1 MSADMAA
8 EKSVKTQQRTNQWRS
23 MARNIRMSF
32 RSLRWRLTLSYSLVT
47 IAALVVVEMVVMI
60 LLGSYF
66 VNNLDLTPESLIAN
80 LRAEWTPMVQQFF
93 SEEPPDID
101 GARAY
106 LEDVQGSVIGTRPLL
121 ILGNLELEMKAQDFL
136 SFYYLLSDRTLV
148 DTIPHTLVP
157 EDELGKPI
165 PFDYLPGL
173 ERPLQA
179 ALNGVEDQN
188 LLYEKVEPG
197 NQIVG
202 AIPVFRFEPADFE
215 SVLESGGSTE
225 MDVERNLVGV
235 LVFTTKRFP
244 WEFLPMDEVMVYIA
258 RSLLIFTLF
267 AGFLGSIFGM
277 LTANGLTKRLTHV
290 SEAAHAWAQGDFSVA
305 VRDVSDD
312 EIGKLTHDLNTMAE
326 QLENLLD
333 RRQELSVL
341 EERSRLAR
349 DLHDSVKQQAFAASA
364 QIGAAKAHFDQN
376 PEKAI
381 SHLVEAEAL
390 VTKVRQELTD
400 LIQELRPVAMKGKG
414 LIAAVEEYAESWCRR
429 NNIEITMHVR
439 GERALPVDVEKAVF
453 RIIQEALANI
463 AWHSHAENVDIV
475 FNFRTD
481 FLLLTIRDDGQ
492 GFVVAQPRKSGMG
505 LKSMRERAE
514 LIDGELII
522 DSRINQGTKII
533 MKYPYQKVEM

>member
-1 MSADMAA
+1 MTAKDTATHAPQKNSWG
-8 EKSVKTQQRTNQWRS
+8 TFFHTLRIT
-23 MARNIRMSF
+23 F

-47 IAALVVVEMVVMI
+47 VGALLVVELIVMI

-66 VNNLDLTPESLIAN
+66 VNNLDLTPESLISN
-80 LRAEWTPMVQQFF
+80 LRAEWTPMIQTFF
-93 SEEPPDID
+93 SETPPDIE

-121 ILGNLELEMKAQDFL
+121 ILGNLELEMKAQNFL

-148 DTIPHTLVP
+148 DTIPHHAAP
-157 EDELGKPI
+157 EEDLGEPI

-173 ERPLQA
+173 EAPLRA
-179 ALNGVEDQN
+179 ALSGEDDQN
-188 LLYEKVEPG
+188 LLYEKVQPG
-197 NQIVG
+197 NRIVG

-215 SVLESGGSTE
+215 SILESGGSTE
-225 MDVERNLVGV
+225 MDVEKNLVGV

-244 WEFLPMDEVMVYIA
+244 WEFLPMNDVMTYIA

-267 AGFLGSIFGM
+267 AGVLGSIFGM
-277 LTANGLTKRLTHV
+277 ITANGLTKRLTRV

-305 VRDVSDD
+305 VRDLSDD
-312 EIGKLTHDLNTMAE
+312 EIGILTHDLNSMAE

-364 QIGAAKAHFDQN
+364 QLGAAKAHFKSD
-376 PEKAI
+376 PAKAL
-381 SHLVEAEAL
+381 SHMVEAEAL

-414 LIAAVEEYAESWCRR
+414 LIPAVEDYAESWCRR
-429 NNIEITMHVR
+429 NDIDIQMHVR
-439 GERALPVDVEKAVF
+439 GERSLPLDVEKTIF
-453 RIIQEALANI
+453 RIVQEALANI
-463 AWHSHAENVDIV
+463 AWHSRAENVDVV
-475 FNFRTD
+475 FNFRTE
-481 FLLLTIRDDGQ
+481 FLMLTIQDDGQ
-492 GFVVAQPRKSGMG
+492 GFDLHQTHKSGMG
-505 LKSMRERAE
+505 LKSMQERAD
-514 LIDGELII
+514 LIQGNLTI

-533 MKYPYQKVEM
+533 LKYPYQMSEL

>member
-1 MSADMAA
+1 MTVDMTA
-8 EKSVKTQQRTNQWRS
+8 EKVEKTQTRTRYGRS
-23 MARNIRMSF
+23 LMGSIQSSF

-47 IAALVVVEMVVMI
+47 IAALLVVEMVVMI

-66 VNNLDLTPESLIAN
+66 VNNLDLRPESLIEN
-80 LRAEWTPMVQQFF
+80 LRTEWTSTIQQFF

-136 SFYYLLSDRTLV
+136 SFYYLLDDRTLV
-148 DTIPHTLVP
+148 DTVPHDLVP
-157 EDELGKPI
+157 EEYLGQPI
-165 PFDYLPGL
+165 PFNYLPGL
-173 ERPLQA
+173 TEPLKA
-179 ALNGVEDQN
+179 ALSGVEDQN
-188 LLYEKVEPG
+188 LLYNKVQPG
-197 NQIVG
+197 DQIVG
-202 AIPVFRFEPADFE
+202 AIPIFRFEPTDFE
-215 SVLESGGSTE
+215 ARLDSVESPK

-258 RSLLIFTLF
+258 RSLFIFTLF

-277 LTANGLTKRLTHV
+277 ITAQGLTKRLTHV

-305 VRDVSDD
+305 VRDISDD

-364 QIGAAKAHFDQN
+364 QIGAAKAHFKQN

-381 SHLVEAEAL
+381 SHLIEAESL
-390 VTKVRQELTD
+390 VTKVRQELID

-414 LIAAVEEYAESWCRR
+414 LIAAVEDYANSWCRR
-429 NNIEITMHVR
+429 NNIEVTVHVR

-475 FNFRTD
+475 LNFRTD
-481 FLLLTIRDDGQ
+481 FLLLTIRDDGH
-492 GFVVAQPRKSGMG
+492 GFEVEQPRKTGMG

-514 LIDGELII
+514 LIEGELII

-533 MKYPYQKVEM
+533 LKYPYQNVEM